1 MEFLNSVEITGVVGK
16 INTQNVSDHK
26 VANLSVVTEES
37 FRDANGCAII
47 ETTWFNVVAWQ
58 TDKMPDLDTIE
69 RGSRVRIQ
77 GRLRAN
83 RYNDVNSGSHIFYV
97 VIASSVVI
105 VEPKLVCPKC

>member
-16 INTQNVSDHK
+16 VNTQNVSDHK
-26 VANLSVVTEES
+26 VANISVVTEES

-69 RGSRVRIQ
+69 RGSRVNVK
-77 GRLRAN
+77 GRLRLKRYVNADGEPRTMSEVVAN
-83 RYNDVNSGSHIFYV
+83 TVRV
-97 VIASSVVI
+97 VQ
-105 VEPKLVCPKC
+105 

>member
-16 INTQNVSDHK
+16 VNTQNVSDHK
-26 VANLSVVTEES
+26 VANISVVTEES

-69 RGSRVRIQ
+69 RGSRVNIK
-77 GRLRAN
+77 GRLRLKRYVNADGESRTMSEVVAN
-83 RYNDVNSGSHIFYV
+83 TVRV
-97 VIASSVVI
+97 VQ
-105 VEPKLVCPKC
+105 

>member
-16 INTQNVSDHK
+16 VNTQNVSDHI

-69 RGSRVRIQ
+69 RGSRVNVK
-77 GRLRAN
+77 GRLRLKRYVNADGEPRTMSEVVAN
-83 RYNDVNSGSHIFYV
+83 TVRV
-97 VIASSVVI
+97 VQ
-105 VEPKLVCPKC
+105 

>member
-16 INTQNVSDHK
+16 VNTQNVSDHK

-69 RGSRVRIQ
+69 RGSRVNVK
-77 GRLRAN
+77 GRLRLKRYVNADGEPRTMSEVVAN
-83 RYNDVNSGSHIFYV
+83 TVRV
-97 VIASSVVI
+97 VQ
-105 VEPKLVCPKC
+105 

>member
-69 RGSRVRIQ
+69 RGSRVNVK
-77 GRLRAN
+77 GRLRLKRYVNADGEPRTMSEVVAN
-83 RYNDVNSGSHIFYV
+83 TVRV
-97 VIASSVVI
+97 VQ
-105 VEPKLVCPKC
+105 

>member
-69 RGSRVRIQ
+69 RGSRVNVK
-77 GRLRAN
+77 GRLRLK
-83 RYNDVNSGSHIFYV
+83 RYVNADGEPRTMSEV
-97 VIASSVVI
+97 VASTVRVVQ
-105 VEPKLVCPKC
+105 

>member
-16 INTQNVSDHK
+16 VNTQNVSDHK
-26 VANLSVVTEES
+26 VANLSVVTEEC

-69 RGSRVRIQ
+69 RGSRVNVK
-77 GRLRAN
+77 GRLRLKRYVNADGEPRTMSEVVAN
-83 RYNDVNSGSHIFYV
+83 TVRV
-97 VIASSVVI
+97 VQ
-105 VEPKLVCPKC
+105 